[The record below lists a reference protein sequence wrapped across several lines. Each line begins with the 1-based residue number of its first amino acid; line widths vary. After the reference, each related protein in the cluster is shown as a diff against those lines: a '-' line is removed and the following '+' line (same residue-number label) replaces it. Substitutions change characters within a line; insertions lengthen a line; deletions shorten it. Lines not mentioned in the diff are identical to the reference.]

1 MSEQKEYLQRDKV
14 QQKEETWCRLS
25 TTGEIE
31 FIDWAFVE
39 RQAAAFDQI
48 GESGVRDNIMTMCK
62 LMVVTR
68 QQTLDRV
75 KHLITRFADFN
86 NDAAAVIMY
95 DPVRVTAPAAATF
108 VFFHVGE
115 DITQPAR
122 LVDSIQKTNPGA
134 RIVMCTDADT
144 PVIEGVERRELP
156 VDRERLMVERWRAW
170 AELGLEH
177 PAVYL
182 DTDMVVRG
190 VINVSAL
197 LGDRNYVFC
206 NRTFD
211 RMVPFNGQQRGL
223 DFPEHHERPLAVV
236 YPLLAC
242 FTVTRSAEQWRLM
255 HEKCAALPDKYQR
268 WYGDQGV
275 LREMLNTLKAHE
287 FNLVEESQYACLPE
301 HADKHNP
308 LIVHYK
314 GNRKN
319 AAA

>member
-1 MSEQKEYLQRDKV
+1 MTDKEYLKRDVV
-14 QQKEETWCRLS
+14 QQKEEMWCRLS
-25 TTGEIE
+25 TKGEIE

-39 RQAAAFDQI
+39 RQAAQFDQV
-48 GESGVRDNIMTMCK
+48 GEGGVRDNVMMMCK

-75 KHLITRFADFN
+75 KHLITRFADYS
-86 NDAAAVIMY
+86 NDTAGVTLY
-95 DPVRVTAPAAATF
+95 DPVRAPAPPVATF
-108 VFFHVGE
+108 VFFHVG
-115 DITQPAR
+115 DDMSNPAR

-134 RIVMCTDADT
+134 RIVMCTDAET

-170 AELGLEH
+170 AELNFDT

-190 VINVSAL
+190 LLNIPAL
-197 LGDRNYVFC
+197 LGDRQYVFC
-206 NRTFD
+206 NRSFD
-211 RMVPFNGQQRGL
+211 RMVPFNGRQRGQ
-223 DFPEHHERPLAVV
+223 DYSEHDQRPLGVV
-236 YPLLAC
+236 YPLLGC
-242 FTVTRSAEQWRLM
+242 FTVTRGAEQWRFM
-255 HEKCAALPDKYQR
+255 NEKYAALPDKYQR
-268 WYGDQGV
+268 WYGDQEV